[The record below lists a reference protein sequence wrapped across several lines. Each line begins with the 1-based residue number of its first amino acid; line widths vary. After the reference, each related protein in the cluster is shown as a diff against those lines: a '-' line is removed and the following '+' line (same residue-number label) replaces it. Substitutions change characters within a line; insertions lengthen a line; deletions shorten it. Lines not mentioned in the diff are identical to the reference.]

1 MILNMKDIKYAI
13 RPAKE
18 EDIPELMDLIKQLAV
33 YEKLMDIYTATEELY
48 RRYGFSD
55 EAIFETLLVE
65 NESREGPEYLG
76 MALYYY
82 TYSTFTGRPTLYLE
96 DIFVIEEYRG
106 RGIGTKL
113 LVELAR
119 IAVEKGCGRME
130 WIVLDWNEPSIEF
143 YKSIGAFPLDEWTVF
158 RMLPP
163 EIKKLAE
170 MKV

>member
-18 EDIPELMDLIKQLAV
+18 EDLPALMDLIKQLAV

-55 EAIFETLLVE
+55 EAIFEALLVE
-65 NESREGPEYLG
+65 NESSEGPEYLG
-76 MALYYY
+76 MALYFY
-82 TYSTFTGRPTLYLE
+82 TYSTFTGRPTHYLE

-113 LVELAR
+113 LVELAK

-130 WIVLDWNEPSIEF
+130 
-143 YKSIGAFPLDEWTVF
+143 
-158 RMLPP
+158 
-163 EIKKLAE
+163 
-170 MKV
+170 